1 MRVLVIGGDGLLGHA
16 MLRGLRTAHEVA
28 VTLRGPREAYRQFTL
43 LHGERTEYGLDVLDD
58 AALRKAIARAAPQA
72 IINCVGLVK
81 RDGAGDPAAQIEI
94 NALFPHRLAAACRE
108 AGARLI
114 HFSTDC
120 VFSGRKG
127 RYKEGD
133 PPDEPGLHGRCKA
146 LGEVEAPHCL
156 VLRTSVVGLEL
167 SCKRSLVEWYLAQRG
182 AIRGYRRAI
191 YSGFTTREMA
201 RIVDMLLSRQPG
213 MHGIWHVA
221 SAPISKFD
229 LLNGLH
235 RRLGRSDAR
244 VEPWDEFTC
253 DRSLDGSRFAQTTG
267 YRAPDWDRM
276 LDELAGEIAA
286 GEGA

>member
-1 MRVLVIGGDGLLGHA
+1 MRVLIVGGDGLLGHA
-16 MLRGLRTAHEVA
+16 MLRGLQAAHEVA
-28 VTLRGPREAYRQFTL
+28 ATLHGPREAYRRFAL
-43 LHGERTEYGLDVLDD
+43 LQGDRVAHGVDVRDE
-58 AALRKAIARAAPQA
+58 AALRRAIAWAAPQA

-81 RDGAGDPAAQIEI
+81 RDDAGNPAAEIEI
-94 NALFPHRLAAACRE
+94 NALFPHRLAEASRE
-108 AGARLI
+108 SGARLI
-114 HFSTDC
+114 QFSTDC

-146 LGEVEAPHCL
+146 LGEVVVPHCL
-156 VLRTSVVGLEL
+156 VLRSSVIGREL

-182 AIRGYRRAI
+182 VIRGYRRAI

-201 RIVDMLLSRQPG
+201 RIVDMLLVRQPD

-229 LLNGLH
+229 LLSGLH

-244 VEPWDEFTC
+244 VEPWDEFMC
-253 DRSLDGSRFAQTTG
+253 DRSLDGSRFAQATG
-267 YRAPDWDRM
+267 YRAPEWDRM

-286 GEGA
+286 GAGA